1 MDADFDGAV
10 ENLFGDLGGV
20 GGERKAL
27 IFSDE
32 TRSYSSMRFARSSSE
47 VMETRASRSS
57 EGNWQRRCLTEA
69 PQSSSSFSNS
79 SVVNDT
85 HAIRV
90 YDYKTKN
97 TKHKRDRRLNYE
109 KLKIQL
115 VSE

>member
-79 SVVNDT
+79 SVV
-85 HAIRV
+85 
-90 YDYKTKN
+90 YN
-97 TKHKRDRRLNYE
+97 TRD
-109 KLKIQL
+109 
-115 VSE
+115 

>member
-79 SVVNDT
+79 SENGMERST
-85 HAIRV
+85 ARMRV
-90 YDYKTKN
+90 WPP
-97 TKHKRDRRLNYE
+97 R
-109 KLKIQL
+109 
-115 VSE
+115 